1 MRDNFP
7 FTPALTPTMP
17 AGTEM
22 NPSNPS
28 LDKPRFSVIIPV
40 YNGERFIGET
50 IQSVLAQTYKAA
62 EIIIV
67 DDGSS
72 DNTAA
77 VVEQY
82 SGQIAISY
90 ARQQNKGPSAARNHG
105 VSLARGDWIAFL
117 DADDLWYSNKLQ
129 THRDYIMN
137 NPDVALFWCDMS
149 NIDEQGQA
157 RRDSKGRDP
166 LAQIIFNRPV
176 CPLPSSAVVRKN
188 VFDLTTGFNPILR
201 CYEDVEYF
209 FRLANAFPV
218 MYMPEKLFGYR
229 KYEKPADYLRMR
241 GLVENWS
248 VVNALLVMLCRDDP
262 SKQTALS
269 RHSASIYSGAGR
281 HLLRAGNLEKAR
293 YCFRQSF
300 AQRPFYGKNLR
311 RWALSYL
318 PGLRSLYRH
327 AKKHAVRC

>member
-1 MRDNFP
+1 
-7 FTPALTPTMP
+7 
-17 AGTEM
+17 M
-22 NPSNPS
+22 NPLNIS
-28 LDKPRFSVIIPV
+28 LEGPQFSVVIPA
-40 YNGERFIGET
+40 YNCERFIGKT
-50 IQSVLAQTYKAA
+50 IESVLAQTYGAA
-62 EIIIV
+62 EIIVI
-67 DDGSS
+67 DDGSA
-72 DNTAA
+72 DETAR

-82 SGQIAISY
+82 SRRMRISY
-90 ARQQNKGPSAARNHG
+90 VRQQNQGPSAARNHG

-117 DADDLWYSNKLQ
+117 DCDDLWYPNKLQ

-137 NPDVALFWCDMS
+137 NPDVVLFWCDMD
-149 NIDEQGQA
+149 NIDEHGLA

-176 CPLPSSAVVRKN
+176 CPLPSSVVMRKN
-188 VFDLTTGFNPILR
+188 IFALTTGFNPILR

-209 FRLANAFPV
+209 FRLADAFPV
-218 MYMPEKLFGYR
+218 MYIPEKLFAYR
-229 KYEKPADYLRMR
+229 KYEKPADYLRLR

-248 VVNALLVMLCRDDP
+248 VANALLVMLCRDDP

-281 HLLRAGNLEKAR
+281 HLLRAGNLERAR

>member
-1 MRDNFP
+1 MQLSDH
-7 FTPALTPTMP
+7 TDMP
-17 AGTEM
+17 AGHEM
-22 NPSNPS
+22 NQSSTS
-28 LDKPRFSVIIPV
+28 LDKPQFSVIIPA

-62 EIIIV
+62 EIIVV

-72 DNTAA
+72 DNTAT
-77 VVEQY
+77 VVKQY

-90 ARQQNKGPSAARNHG
+90 VRQQNQGPSAARNHG

-129 THRDYIMN
+129 THRDYIRN
-137 NPDVALFWCDMS
+137 NPDVALFWCDMD
-149 NIDEQGQA
+149 NIDEHGQA
-157 RRDSKGRDP
+157 RRDSKGTDP
-166 LAQIIFNRPV
+166 LAQIIFDRPV
-176 CPLPSSAVVRKN
+176 CPLPSAVVMRKN
-188 VFDLTTGFNPILR
+188 IFDLTMGFNTVLR

-218 MYMPEKLFGYR
+218 MFMPERLFAYR
-229 KYEKPADYLRMR
+229 KYEKQSDYLRMR
-241 GLVENWS
+241 GLIDNWS
-248 VVNALLVMLCRDDP
+248 VVNALLVLLCRDD
-262 SKQTALS
+262 STKQTALR

-281 HLLRAGNLEKAR
+281 HLLRAGNLERAR

-300 AQRPFYGKNLR
+300 AQRPFYGRNLR

-318 PGLRSLYRH
+318 PGLRTIYRR
-327 AKKHAVRC
+327 AKKHAVRA